1 LAPPLSLFIYLY
13 APFFFLFREIECKIN
28 NNKVAAETDNAKDN
42 VKKRFLYIISNW
54 TNDEHQFY
62 GLIIKIFLKL
72 DYKQL
77 NWFIFI

>member
-28 NNKVAAETDNAKDN
+28 NNKVAAETDNAKEN
-42 VKKRFLYIISNW
+42 AKKIFLNLISNW
-54 TNDEHQFY
+54 TNDEYQFY

-72 DYKQL
+72 DDK
-77 NWFIFI
+77 